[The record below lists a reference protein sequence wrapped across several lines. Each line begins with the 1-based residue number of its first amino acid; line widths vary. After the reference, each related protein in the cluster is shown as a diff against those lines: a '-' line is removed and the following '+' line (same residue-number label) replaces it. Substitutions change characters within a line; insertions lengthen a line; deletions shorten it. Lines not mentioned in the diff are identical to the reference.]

1 MEPQTISEQEKE
13 LFDHVCKKTHKDQA
27 VFFLNAFWPELS
39 KEADVIY
46 GYWQQTLSLDK
57 QSWNALPEGKRSE
70 NYTEAKDL
78 DEFWSHKLLE
88 MNGLTMTVIAFRN
101 EFKKI
106 DINFDKRMGMV
117 EFLLYKYQQSVKV
130 LLERPQGTNE
140 LLVKAQLALDEVN
153 TEINRIETEKA
164 MLEKQADG
172 EGVKARTAKAAL
184 AALLSADQ
192 TVLNKKLMT
201 AEAAVRKARKAPG
214 DSPQGQLWWL
224 EREIEEAK
232 KYKPKSKH

>member
-1 MEPQTISEQEKE
+1 METINDSEKE
-13 LFDHVCKKTHKDQA
+13 QFDDVCKKTHKNQA

-39 KEADVIY
+39 GEANNIFKF
-46 GYWQQTLSLDK
+46 WQQTIVLDK
-57 QSWNALPEGKRSE
+57 QMWNALPEGKRAE
-70 NYTEAKDL
+70 TYAETKDL

-88 MNGLTMTVIAFRN
+88 MNGLTMTVIEFRN

-106 DINFDKRMGMV
+106 DINFDKRMGMA

-130 LLERPQGTNE
+130 LLSRPQGTNE
-140 LLVKAQLALDEVN
+140 LLVKAQKALDDVSA
-153 TEINRIETEKA
+153 EISRIETEKST
-164 MLEKQADG
+164 LEKLAEG
-172 EGVKARTAKAAL
+172 EGVKARTAKASL

-192 TVLNKKLMT
+192 TELNKKLMT

-232 KYKPKSKH
+232 KYKPKAAK